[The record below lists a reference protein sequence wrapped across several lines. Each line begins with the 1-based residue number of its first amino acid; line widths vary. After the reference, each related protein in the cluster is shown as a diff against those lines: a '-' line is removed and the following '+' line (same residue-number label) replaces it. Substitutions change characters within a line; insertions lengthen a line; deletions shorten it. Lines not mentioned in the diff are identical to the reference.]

1 MRQRLEQ
8 FIDGRWVP
16 SHGGGVIPVH
26 SARTG
31 EVWAQVSA
39 GTSADVDAAVSA
51 AHRAFPAWAA
61 TDPAERA
68 RLIAAIGAGIRA
80 RADEIVGLVAEEIG
94 SIEPLARGM
103 QVGAAAFAF
112 EDAAASISEALG
124 ERTLGNSRIVA
135 EPLGVIAAI
144 TPWNF
149 PLYQAALKVA
159 PALAVGC
166 TVVLKP
172 SEVAGLT
179 GMLLGDIAL
188 EAGLPAGVLNIVS
201 GYGPEVGEA
210 LVTHPDVASVTFTGS
225 DRAGARVA
233 ELAGA
238 SVKPVTLEL
247 GGKSAHLVLDDSD
260 LDAAVSYSV
269 GSAFGNNGQVCA
281 ALSRLVVPRAL
292 LPEVERIARERA
304 AAHVIGD
311 PLVEGTT
318 IGPLTSAA
326 QRDRLQT
333 LLRAAA
339 DDGSRAILGGIDA
352 SVDAPQGL
360 EGGYWVA
367 PTVYTDVEV
376 HHTIAQEEAFGPV
389 LAIIPF
395 DGGDEEGIRVVNS
408 TRYGLNAAVWSGD
421 RERAEVVARRLYAST
436 VYVNAAAFNPSAP
449 FGGTR
454 GSGFGRERGVF
465 GLHEFVQT
473 KSIQT

>member
-1 MRQRLEQ
+1 MRTRLEQ
-8 FIDGRWVP
+8 FIDGRWIT
-16 SHGGGVIPVH
+16 SDGGGAIPVH

-31 EVWAQVSA
+31 EVWAEVSA
-39 GTSADVDAAVSA
+39 GTSADVDAAVA
-51 AHRAFPAWAA
+51 AARRAFPGWAA

-68 RLIAAIGAGIRA
+68 RLLKALASGIRA
-80 RADEIVGLVAEEIG
+80 RADEIVALVAEEIG
-94 SIEPLARGM
+94 SVEPLARGM

-112 EDAAASISEALG
+112 DDAADSITEALD
-124 ERTLGNSRIVA
+124 ERMLGNSRIIA
-135 EPLGVIAAI
+135 EPLGVVAAI

-149 PLYQAALKVA
+149 PLYQAALKIA

-179 GMLLGDIAL
+179 GLLLGDIAE

-210 LVTHPDVASVTFTGS
+210 LVTHPDVAVVTFTGS

-238 SVKPVTLEL
+238 AVKPVTLEL

-260 LDAAVSYSV
+260 LEAAVAYSV

-304 AAHVIGD
+304 AAHVVGD
-311 PLVEGTT
+311 PLVAGTT

-326 QRDRLQT
+326 QRDRLQS
-333 LLRAAA
+333 LLRAAS
-339 DDGSRAILGGIDA
+339 DDGSRAILGGADA
-352 SVDAPQGL
+352 EIAIPEGL
-360 EGGYWVA
+360 ESGYWAA
-367 PTVYTDVEV
+367 PTIYTDVQAD
-376 HHTIAQEEAFGPV
+376 HTIAQEEAFGPV

-395 DGGDEEGIRVVNS
+395 DGDDEEGIRVVNS
-408 TRYGLNAAVWSGD
+408 TRYGLNAAVWAGD
-421 RERAEVVARRLYAST
+421 RERAASVARRLHAST
-436 VYVNAAAFNPSAP
+436 VYINAAAFNPSAP

>member
-1 MRQRLEQ
+1 MITRSEH
-8 FIDGRWVP
+8 FINGAWTP
-16 SHGGGVIPVH
+16 SVGGGTIPVH

-31 EVWAQVSA
+31 EVWAEVSA
-39 GTSADVDAAVSA
+39 GTKTDVDAAVA
-51 AHRAFPAWAA
+51 AARDAFPAWASRSA
-61 TDPAERA
+61 GDRA
-68 RLIAAIGAGIRA
+68 DILRRIAAGIRD
-80 RADEIVGLVAEEIG
+80 RADDIVALVAEEIG
-94 SIEPLARGM
+94 STEPLARGM
-103 QVGAAAFAF
+103 QINAAAYAF
-112 EDAAASISEALG
+112 DDAADGIVDVLAEH
-124 ERTLGNSRIVA
+124 TLGNSRIVA
-135 EPLGVIAAI
+135 EPLGVVAAI

-179 GMLLGDIAL
+179 GLILGDIARD
-188 EAGLPAGVLNIVS
+188 AGVPAGVLNIVS

-210 LVTHPDVASVTFTGS
+210 LVTHPDVAVVTFTGS

-247 GGKSAHLVLDDSD
+247 GGKSAHIILDDSD
-260 LDAAVSYSV
+260 LEAAVAYSV
-269 GSAFGNNGQVCA
+269 GSAFGNSGQVCA

-292 LPEVERIARERA
+292 LPEVERLAKERA
-304 AAHVIGD
+304 AAHVVGD
-311 PLVEGTT
+311 PLTPGTT

-326 QRDRLQT
+326 QRDRLHA
-333 LLRAAA
+333 LLQAAEA
-339 DDGSRAILGGIDA
+339 DGSRAILGGSTA
-352 SVDAPQGL
+352 SATAPEGL
-360 EGGYWVA
+360 AGGYWVS
-367 PTVYTDVEV
+367 PTVYTDVQTN
-376 HHTIAQEEAFGPV
+376 HTIAQEEAFGPV

-395 DGGDEEGIRVVNS
+395 DGDDEEGIKVVNS

-421 RERAEVVARRLYAST
+421 TTRAEAVARRLNAST
-436 VYVNAAAFNPSAP
+436 VYINAGAFNPSAP
-449 FGGTR
+449 FGGTK